1 MGRLA
6 SFVRRIIQLEIRM
19 KRKSSSNGEANQ
31 KKRRITPTSLP
42 TTQKKSRTKIELP
55 SHTTLPPNSI
65 WCDGGC
71 TDNGFPEAKGGF
83 GVVSSSFAYSWPLP
97 GELQTNNRAELMA
110 LFVALLA
117 APEKEASTIYS
128 DSTYAMNAVFLLSIY
143 NLSHVLKKKGQKD
156 YQWPYQCGFSTGMS
170 SHVISSTIGDHTM
183 GQGT

>member
-19 KRKSSSNGEANQ
+19 KRKSSSCDGETNQ
-31 KKRRITPTSLP
+31 KRRRITP
-42 TTQKKSRTKIELP
+42 KKSRTKKEPLP

-97 GELQTNNRAELMA
+97 GVLQTNNRAELMA

-117 APEKEASTIYS
+117 APENEASTIYS
-128 DSTYAMNAVFLLSIY
+128 DSTYAMKAVLL
-143 NLSHVLKKKGQKD
+143 LFH
-156 YQWPYQCGFSTGMS
+156 F
-170 SHVISSTIGDHTM
+170 
-183 GQGT
+183 